1 MTMNPNYSQ
10 DRYDQRGPETRIA
23 RQHTDRYPDEGA
35 RGARLS
41 DEQRYDAP
49 KPGRFDL
56 QRLSI
61 NLVMLALLGGVIV
74 GAVVFLA
81 DVLVSRMSG
90 AIPFG
95 MSFAVL
101 AGVFAGLVGVAIG
114 LLYIPVLGS
123 GSEGLYNAA
132 IAVLTVVLAVVFVV
146 FGGLLDGDYT
156 TLIWLAALM
165 GTAFIAL
172 ATPGR
177 IEAAEL

>member
-1 MTMNPNYSQ
+1 MNANYNQ
-10 DRYDQRGPETRIA
+10 DRYDHRGPETRVSPP
-23 RQHTDRYPDEGA
+23 RGDYYPDDVR
-35 RGARLS
+35 RGAHRP
-41 DEQRYDAP
+41 DEPHYDAA
-49 KPGRFDL
+49 KPGRFDV

-81 DVLVSRMSG
+81 DVLVSRLSG
-90 AIPFG
+90 SIPFG

-101 AGVFAGLVGVAIG
+101 AGLFAGLVGVAIG

-123 GSEGLYNAA
+123 GSEGLYNIA
-132 IAVLTVVLAVVFVV
+132 IAVLTVVIAVVSLV

-156 TLIWLAALM
+156 SLIWLAALM
-165 GTAFIAL
+165 GTSFIAL